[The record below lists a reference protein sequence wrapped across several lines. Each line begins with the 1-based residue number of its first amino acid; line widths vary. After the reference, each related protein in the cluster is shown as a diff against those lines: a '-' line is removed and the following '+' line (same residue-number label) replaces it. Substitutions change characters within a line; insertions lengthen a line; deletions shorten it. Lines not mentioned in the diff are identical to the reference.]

1 MAKAIF
7 GAVGI
12 GADVRIQAEV
22 CRLRGRVREL
32 EAEVASLRS
41 VNAELVTTVAVERDL
56 MALTSREPALT

>member
-1 MAKAIF
+1 MAKALF

-22 CRLRGRVREL
+22 RRLRCRVHEL
-32 EAEVASLRS
+32 EAEVARLRS
-41 VNAELVTTVAVERDL
+41 ANADLVTTVAVERDL